1 MEYNEK
7 AKILLSSGS
16 FSSHVQRVFEEN
28 DIIPEELANILYN
41 KVEEAKE
48 EYDKWAIRSNWSEM
62 AHEFLADGY
71 SRNDIDYDD
80 YEELE
85 NDLIIDAVLEMA
97 EEFVEKFF
105 NNDKDML
112 NDVQK
117 YIESCL

>member
-1 MEYNEK
+1 MEDNEK

-28 DIIPEELANILYN
+28 DIIPEELANILYD

-48 EYDKWAIRSNWSEM
+48 DYDKWAIRSNWSEM

-85 NDLIIDAVLEMA
+85 NDLVIDAVLEMA

>member
-28 DIIPEELANILYN
+28 DIIPEELANILYD
-41 KVEEAKE
+41 KVEDAKE
-48 EYDKWAIRSNWSEM
+48 DYDKWAIRSNWSEM

-85 NDLIIDAVLEMA
+85 NDLVIDAVLEMA